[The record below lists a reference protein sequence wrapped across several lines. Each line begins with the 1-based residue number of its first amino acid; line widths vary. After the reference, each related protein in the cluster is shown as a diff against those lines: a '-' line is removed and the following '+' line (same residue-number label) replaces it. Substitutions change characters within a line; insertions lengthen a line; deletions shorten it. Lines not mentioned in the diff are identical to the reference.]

1 VNAKEITTSIVMVSK
16 VTTVVHL
23 FRATFPKLRT
33 DLAPW
38 QQDAYMNPRSVDIG
52 FHFPGRHPACQC
64 RSILVQ
70 IYVSYDAQQHP
81 QAVEKIE
88 LAGYDHQG
96 QCWWFSTAGYW
107 QFMGDF
113 IPELDQR
120 DELRRL
126 CCQMFN
132 LFVDEQVVTT
142 SNMGLSEAELFTHFG
157 FAPQM
162 IAVAAQQANLTVVDY
177 LQHLTG
183 WVLLQDR
190 YYPIQQSQDDIA

>member
-16 VTTVVHL
+16 VATVVHL

-38 QQDAYMNPRSVDIG
+38 QQDAYMNPSSVDIG

-132 LFVDEQVVTT
+132 LFLDEQVVTT
-142 SNMGLSEAELFTHFG
+142 SNVGLSEAELFTHFG

-162 IAVAAQQANLTVVDY
+162 ITVAAQQANLTVIDY